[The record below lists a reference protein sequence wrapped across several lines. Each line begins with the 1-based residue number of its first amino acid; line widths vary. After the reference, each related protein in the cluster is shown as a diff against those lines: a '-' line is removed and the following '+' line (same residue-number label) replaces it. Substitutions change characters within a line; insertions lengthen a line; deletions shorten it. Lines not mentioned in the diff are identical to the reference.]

1 MTTHRNTR
9 TNHVAIASK
18 LGVALLSAIALITM
32 TAHAS
37 FAADHDAS
45 GQIAPQ
51 PQPQPPAENDDK
63 QGPVKC
69 APFDTD
75 LVQWNFEV
83 NDAGTQLMVTISYA
97 DDYDTC
103 SSDLAV
109 ATWTLPSA
117 DVDRTDGDAQVL
129 DIWEPNINDIEKA
142 GSLTVPMMIVGC
154 YNEAAILFGPTT
166 IADEKFVD
174 LCPAKEAPVDQP
186 NNQPNNQPKG
196 NDNANGAGEP
206 GGPELPRTGS
216 TSTALA
222 TIAGLVLASG
232 LALSG
237 ASRRRGRAA

>member
-9 TNHVAIASK
+9 PNHTAIVSK
-18 LGVALLSAIALITM
+18 LGVALLSTIAFSTM
-32 TAHAS
+32 TAHDS
-37 FAADHDAS
+37 FAADHDGP
-45 GQIAPQ
+45 GQLAPQ

-83 NDAGTQLMVTISYA
+83 NGAGTQVMVTISYA

-109 ATWTLPSA
+109 ATWSLPSA

-129 DIWEPNINDIEKA
+129 DIWEPNINDIEQA
-142 GSLTVPMMIVGC
+142 GSLTVPMMFLGC
-154 YNEAAILFGPTT
+154 YNEAAILFVPTT

-174 LCPAKEAPVDQP
+174 LCPVKDAPVDQP
-186 NNQPNNQPKG
+186 NDQPNG
-196 NDNANGAGEP
+196 DDNDNGAGESS
-206 GGPELPRTGS
+206 GPELPRTGT
-216 TSTALA
+216 TSTAFA
-222 TIAGLVLASG
+222 TIAGLVLAGG
-232 LALSG
+232 LALTG
-237 ASRRRGRAA
+237 ASRRRERTV